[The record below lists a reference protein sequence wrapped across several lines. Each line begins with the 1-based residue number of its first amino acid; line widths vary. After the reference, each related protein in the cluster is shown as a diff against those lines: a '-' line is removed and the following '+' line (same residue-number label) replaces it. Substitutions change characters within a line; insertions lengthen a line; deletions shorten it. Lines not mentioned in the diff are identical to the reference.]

1 MFKWLSPF
9 IFVRPTIVVTKR
21 KLSIVTK
28 YFWWDLYKKKTEQ
41 SYVGMSFPDVS
52 QLFSVIHVA
61 AKVKL
66 VSTNQKHA
74 EYK

>member
-28 YFWWDLYKKKTEQ
+28 YFWWDLYKKTQNKA
-41 SYVGMSFPDVS
+41 MSERHFPISVNI
-52 QLFSVIHVA
+52 FTVIHVA